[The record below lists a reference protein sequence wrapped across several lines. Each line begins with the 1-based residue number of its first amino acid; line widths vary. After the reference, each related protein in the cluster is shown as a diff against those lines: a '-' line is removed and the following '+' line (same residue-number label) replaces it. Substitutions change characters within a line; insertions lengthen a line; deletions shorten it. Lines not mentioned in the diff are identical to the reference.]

1 MRSLI
6 RVFSRELLE
15 CMCHKIL
22 TISSKVYVYAMP
34 NVSMLR
40 KVYLQYAVQWLNP
53 SGSTRATKHE
63 WWGENMH
70 PPPHPMGPKE
80 IDGVFVPPDKAST
93 LLTYH
98 LITG

>member
-22 TISSKVYVYAMP
+22 TILNKVYVYAMP

-63 WWGENMH
+63 WS
-70 PPPHPMGPKE
+70 GPSSAFEKWSGHE
-80 IDGVFVPPDKAST
+80 RSKTFTSAEGTSRGRAREGAYPLS
-93 LLTYH
+93 
-98 LITG
+98 